1 METAAPVGGCG
12 RLAEGHPAFGRSRN
26 ALRATLPQPP
36 WKTARQ
42 PWRVADR
49 FPTAAW
55 KTARRPWRVADRFP
69 TVPTAPGDY
78 YFDSENYRDIL
89 QTPTGPGIIH
99 RRVLPMVPV

>member
-1 METAAPVGGCG
+1 MVTAAPVGGCG

-55 KTARRPWRVADRFP
+55 KTDRRPWRVADRFP
-69 TVPTAPGDY
+69 TVPT
-78 YFDSENYRDIL
+78 
-89 QTPTGPGIIH
+89 TPTTTTSIVRTIEISC
-99 RRVLPMVPV
+99 RRQPP